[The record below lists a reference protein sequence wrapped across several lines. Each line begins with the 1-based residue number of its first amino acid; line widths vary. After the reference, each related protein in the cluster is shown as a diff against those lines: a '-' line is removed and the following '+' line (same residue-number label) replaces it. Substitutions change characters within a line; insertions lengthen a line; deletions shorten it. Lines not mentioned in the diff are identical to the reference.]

1 MKKLLAL
8 LLALCLPMPALAET
22 IAERIGAPETW
33 QGEFQTN
40 TGKTHVYVDMTIR
53 VPDADA
59 LPIYAVEP
67 YAFTIEDV
75 AHFADVILG
84 EDAWYQEEYTR
95 DKGRVLIEDGP
106 RYLFSE
112 SDTGYRSYGCTL
124 RSADG
129 DYISGGYATREEMGD
144 WLASNRMYYAEFGRQ
159 HTSHD
164 LPPLEEAIALADSYV
179 RQFAPGMVFESVD
192 TALDNRGLG
201 NRPDGEYGYRLH
213 YAREVGGT
221 LVTPV
226 HQSGAREVTIYNP
239 VLPYE
244 FLCVDVGAD
253 GIFMIEWEH
262 PISITSVIAED
273 SELLPFENILDIFGT
288 IAPLTIQPFEHEAN
302 NNLYINRAVLG
313 YMCLQERGKPTSYQ
327 LVPVWD
333 FFGERTI
340 GRERYNTH
348 NRSHLTITAIDGTII
363 DRDLGY

>member
-1 MKKLLAL
+1 
-8 LLALCLPMPALAET
+8 
-22 IAERIGAPETW
+22 
-33 QGEFQTN
+33 
-40 TGKTHVYVDMTIR
+40 MTIH
-53 VPDADA
+53 VPDVDA

-67 YAFTIEDV
+67 HAFTIEDV
-75 AHFADVILG
+75 ASFADVMLG
-84 EDAWYQEEYTR
+84 EGAWHQEKLTR
-95 DKGRVLIEDGP
+95 AEGRVLIEDGP
-106 RYLFSE
+106 RYLFHE
-112 SDTGYRSYGCTL
+112 NELGYRSYDCQL
-124 RSADG
+124 KDEDG
-129 DYISGGYATREEMGD
+129 RYISGGYATMEKTGD
-144 WLASNRMYYAEFGRQ
+144 WLASDRLYYSESFRS
-159 HTSHD
+159 HTSRA
-164 LPPLEEAIALADSYV
+164 LPSLEGAIALADSYV

-201 NRPDGEYGYRLH
+201 NRADGKYGYRLY

-244 FLCVDVGAD
+244 SLCVDVGAD

-262 PISITSVIAED
+262 PISITDVIAED

-288 IAPLTIQPFEHEAN
+288 IAPLTIQRSEYEPN

-313 YMCLQERGKPTSYQ
+313 YMCLQERGNPSSYQ

-340 GRERYNTH
+340 GRERYDTH
-348 NRSHLTITAIDGTII
+348 NWSYLTINAIDGTVI

>member
-1 MKKLLAL
+1 MKRLLAL
-8 LLALCLPMPALAET
+8 LLALCLPMTALADT

-40 TGKTHVYVDMTIR
+40 TGKTHVYVDMTIEL
-53 VPDADA
+53 PDADA
-59 LPIYAVEP
+59 LPVYAVEP
-67 YAFTIEDV
+67 HTFTIEDV
-75 AHFADVILG
+75 ARFADVMLG
-84 EDAWYQEEYTR
+84 EGAWYQVEAVFHVAEPME
-95 DKGRVLIEDGP
+95 GEP
-106 RYLFSE
+106 RYLFKE
-112 SDTGYRSYGCTL
+112 NELGYRSYDCDFESD
-124 RSADG
+124 RA
-129 DYISGGYATREEMGD
+129 YVSGGYDTREEMGD
-144 WLASNRMYYAEFGRQ
+144 WLASNRLYYSEAFRS

-179 RQFAPGMVFESVD
+179 QQFAPGMIFESVD

-201 NRPDGEYGYRLH
+201 HRSDGEYGYRLY

-226 HQSGAREVTIYNP
+226 HQSGAREVTVYHP

-244 FLCVDVGAD
+244 SLCVDVGAD

-262 PISITSVIAED
+262 PIGVTGVIAKEC
-273 SELLPFENILDIFGT
+273 ELLPFENILDIFGT
-288 IAPLTIQPFEHEAN
+288 IAPLTIQRSEYEPN

-313 YMCLQERGKPTSYQ
+313 YMCVPERDHSFAYR

-340 GRERYNTH
+340 GRERYDTH
-348 NRSHLTITAIDGTII
+348 NWSYLTINALDGTII
-363 DRDLGY
+363 DRELGY